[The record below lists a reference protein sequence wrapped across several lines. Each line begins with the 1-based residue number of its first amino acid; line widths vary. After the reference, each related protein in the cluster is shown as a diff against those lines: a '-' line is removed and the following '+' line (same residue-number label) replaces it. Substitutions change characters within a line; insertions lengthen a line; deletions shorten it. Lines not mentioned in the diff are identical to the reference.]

1 MINEKI
7 NKIFNIIRKFV
18 EIKASDLHIR
28 SNDVP
33 YVRYHG
39 VLQEFKIDQSL
50 PEIITFE
57 EVQEFVNYITNEE
70 QKRRF
75 LEDKECDIG
84 YNFENI
90 ARLRMNIFFQRGV
103 INIAIR
109 YIPLEIPPREELNLP
124 SSVYKLAEN
133 VRGLVLVTGP
143 AGSGKSTTLASMID
157 YINSHR
163 SVHIV
168 TIEDPIEF
176 IHKNKKSIISQR
188 DVGNDTNSFIS
199 ALKHIVRQNPD
210 VILIGEMR
218 DLETIQAALT
228 AAQLGH
234 FVLSTLHT
242 VDAIETVNRI
252 IDIFPPHQQNQIRL
266 QLADTLKGVI
276 SQRLVQRKDKPELI
290 PVVEILVVTPAVK
303 KCIEENTLGD
313 ILPLMKQGNLYG
325 MQTFNQALLEY
336 FNKGII
342 SLENALLAAT
352 SPEDLMLAIKGIESS
367 FSGTSSIFE
376 RFEKK

>member
-1 MINEKI
+1 MTTVD
-7 NKIFNIIRKFV
+7 KFKQ
-18 EIKASDLHIR
+18 ILKKFIDLKASDLHIR
-28 SNDVP
+28 TNDIA
-33 YVRYHG
+33 YVRMQG
-39 VLQEFKIDQSL
+39 LLQGLQEFG
-50 PEIITFE
+50 IISFDDIKN
-57 EVQEFVNYITNEE
+57 FLNYVMTEE
-70 QKRRF
+70 QQKKF
-75 LEDKECDIG
+75 FQEKECDIG
-84 YNFENI
+84 YDFDNLG
-90 ARLRMNIFFQRGV
+90 RLRMNVFFQKGV

-109 YIPLEIPPREELNLP
+109 YIPAEVPQKQELNLP
-124 SSVYKLAEN
+124 ETVYKLAEN

-157 YINSHR
+157 HINSTR
-163 SVHIV
+163 CAHIV

-176 IHKNKKSIISQR
+176 VYKNKKSIISQR
-188 DVGNDTNSFIS
+188 EVFYDTLSFIS

-218 DLETIQAALT
+218 DLETIQSALT

-242 VDAIETVNRI
+242 VDAIQTVNRI
-252 IDIFPPHQQNQIRL
+252 IDIFPTYHQNQVRL

-276 SQRLVQRKDKPELI
+276 SQRLVVRKDKPGL
-290 PVVEILVVTPAVK
+290 VAAVEILVVSPAVK

-313 ILPLMKQGNLYG
+313 ISNLMKQGKLYG
-325 MQTFNQALLEY
+325 MQTFNQALLEL

-342 SLENALLAAT
+342 SLDTALQAAT

-367 FSGTSSIFE
+367 TSTESLIFE
-376 RFEKK
+376 RFEKKY